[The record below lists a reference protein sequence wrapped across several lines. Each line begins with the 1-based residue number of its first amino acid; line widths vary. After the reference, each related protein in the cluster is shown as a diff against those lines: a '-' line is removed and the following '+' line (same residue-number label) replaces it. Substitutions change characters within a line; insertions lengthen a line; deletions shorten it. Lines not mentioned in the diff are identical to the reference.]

1 MRKQKQSRKDQRG
14 RGRRR
19 KGREREGVKRWGEN
33 YPFSL
38 PMLWKRTDELKTRAK
53 VLHFYTNFEG
63 GMGVSQCQGHS
74 QWAGPPPPP
83 PPAGACLRILE
94 AHLTLAPCHGRAQR
108 AWYPPPFLLGLAWR
122 CLEAHLTFLGK
133 RIHLVLEILYKKAW
147 IYSSKAVQA
156 HLSWTHHPSPA
167 VIVLTPYCNPQVN
180 IKY

>member
-1 MRKQKQSRKDQRG
+1 MGAPKEPG
-14 RGRRR
+14 TP
-19 KGREREGVKRWGEN
+19 
-33 YPFSL
+33 PFL
-38 PMLWKRTDELKTRAK
+38 LGLAWR
-53 VLHFYTNFEG
+53 
-63 GMGVSQCQGHS
+63 C
-74 QWAGPPPPP
+74 
-83 PPAGACLRILE
+83 LE
-94 AHLTLAPCHGRAQR
+94 ARLTFALSIGAPKQPGT
-108 AWYPPPFLLGLAWR
+108 PPFLLGLAWR